1 MNILII
7 HEVDWIK
14 KITFEPHHLAE
25 LFSLKGNNV
34 FVIDC
39 REPNIKNLLDGIH
52 TKIIYSYSR
61 VYDGASLTI
70 IRPPS
75 LLIKGLNRLSYFL
88 FCKQVIKKIIKEKKI
103 DIILLY
109 GVATNGIQT
118 IHAAQNY
125 DIPVIFRE
133 LDVAHGLIK
142 IPIIRYL
149 AKRCEK
155 YVLRNSNLVL
165 PTTHDLGRYVIDMGT
180 KKENVETFNLGVNL
194 ELFRPLGKDPALLE
208 KFRMTKDDKIV
219 VFMGTLY
226 DFSGLD
232 EIILNFN
239 VLQKSINNVKLLIVG
254 GGPIQTRL
262 QNLIKDK
269 NLENDIKITGFIS
282 QDEIPNYLALADL
295 CINPFEINFVTDSI
309 LPTKILEYMSCSKP
323 VVSTALRGTVELLP
337 NENYG
342 IVYSSKTNFLKTI
355 IELLLDEQKMKK
367 LGKNGLQYVQLNH
380 DWNKLT
386 ENLLKKFNNF
396 IT

>member
-1 MNILII
+1 MNILVI

-39 REPNIKNLLDGIH
+39 REPDIRNLCAGFY
-52 TKIIYSYSR
+52 TKIIFSYHR
-61 VYDGASLTI
+61 IYDNSSLTI

-88 FCKQVIKKIIKEKKI
+88 FCKRIIKKIIKEKKI

-109 GVATNGIQT
+109 GVATNGIQS
-118 IHAAQNY
+118 IQAAKDY
-125 DIPVIFRE
+125 GIPIIFRE

-142 IPIIRYL
+142 IPVIRYL
-149 AKRCEK
+149 AKKCER
-155 YVLRNSNLVL
+155 YVLNNCNFVL
-165 PTTHDLGRYVIDMGT
+165 TTTNDLARYVINMGT
-180 KKENVETFNLGVNL
+180 RKENVETFNLGVNL
-194 ELFRPLGKDPALLE
+194 ELFKPLE
-208 KFRMTKDDKIV
+208 KDSILLDKFGMTNDDKII

-239 VLQKSINNVKLLIVG
+239 LLQKSITKIKLLIVG
-254 GGPIQTRL
+254 GGPSQKHL

-269 NLENDIKITGFIS
+269 NLENEIKITGFIT
-282 QDEIPNYLALADL
+282 QNEIPKYIALADV
-295 CINPFEINFVTDSI
+295 CINPFKINFVTDSI

-323 VVSTALRGTVELLP
+323 VISTSLRGTTELLP
-337 NENYG
+337 NESFG
-342 IVYSSKTNFLKTI
+342 IIYSSQMNFIKTI
-355 IELLLDEQKMKK
+355 IELLLDDKKMKK
-367 LGKNGLQYVQLNH
+367 LGKNGLQYVQSNH
-380 DWNKLT
+380 DWNKLS
-386 ENLLKKFNNF
+386 EKLLKKFNDF
-396 IT
+396 IS